1 MHGGADIPAV
11 TSALGSAFT
20 SAAPSAA
27 ISAPIPR
34 PFPFPFNVGT
44 DVVSLQ
50 RIRAVIEKK
59 RPARDGKA
67 QSNLIPFLRHVFTPR
82 EQLEFWARFKKEH
95 LALGTNIT
103 RVTEYIGGRSANCN
117 H

>member
-1 MHGGADIPAV
+1 MHSINMA
-11 TSALGSAFT
+11 
-20 SAAPSAA
+20 
-27 ISAPIPR
+27 PR

-44 DVVSLQ
+44 DVVSLK
-50 RIRAVIEKK
+50 RIRAVIEKQKPK
-59 RPARDGKA
+59 RGGKV

-103 RVTEYIGGRSANCN
+103 RVTEYIGGRSAFYN